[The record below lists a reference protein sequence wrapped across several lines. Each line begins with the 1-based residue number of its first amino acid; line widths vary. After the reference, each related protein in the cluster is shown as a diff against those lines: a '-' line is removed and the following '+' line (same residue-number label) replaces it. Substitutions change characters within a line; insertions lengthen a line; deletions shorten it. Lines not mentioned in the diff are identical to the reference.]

1 MKKSFIFLA
10 TAFLLNA
17 SVAKSSS
24 SPPLL
29 DDSASF
35 RIAKSVK
42 LGYGEDSSG
51 VTPSLNKKPKDVDFN
66 VCSSDNHCLAT
77 QKCVNGKCVD
87 LCTSTTCSGET
98 PDCEAKDHSFTCK
111 CTETS
116 CGKGKECVD
125 GKCEPCEEGTA
136 CNCEGNKVIDS
147 SGKCVCP
154 AGLSCSAGQYVSG
167 DCSCKNCLKDDT
179 GSDKCG
185 CPGNTVPNGSG
196 GCYCKTPLSCDAG
209 YSFDASNTCECVPCT
224 DNASCD
230 KPCPEGTI
238 PTADGCKAYAC
249 ATDDNC
255 AAGNRCENGG
265 TENAECV
272 PCGKN
277 EQCRCPDGQLSDG
290 TGKCLPV
297 VCKTGLICSNTVT
310 EQCCDAGMQCVNPD
324 TVESYCAA
332 GEPGT
337 QGTCPDGYLI
347 DDTGACVKPACKT
360 NNDCRAG
367 KYCKNPGKVNAEC
380 VPCVKGETCTCTGG
394 MVADGNGGCMFG
406 CEFSTASA
414 CQSGTPNCSNCA
426 LTGGCYVCSSCNT
439 GYEISG
445 GSCTAKTCPP
455 GTSTYPICSMGQ
467 KTVNT
472 SSYSGSQVCKQC
484 VNCAAGEQCSC
495 PNGKVADG
503 NGGCKST
510 DPCADVTCEGG
521 KVCSNGTC
529 VCPSD
534 KPYWVSGQCR
544 ECPSGKVF
552 VLNQC
557 VPDKTCAEY
566 GEEQGEYWYSSFDGW
581 HAGCP
586 DDRPKPAPTGVI
598 GSDGSCN
605 KCVANVTIGGV
616 TTPGGFTPQG
626 NCAGNQLS
634 CNFGGSSVCCPY
646 STKGCKE
653 YENDCQVNAYGTLA
667 TTCRCMGTSMP

>member
-249 ATDDNC
+249 ATDDDC

-337 QGTCPDGYLI
+337 QG
-347 DDTGACVKPACKT
+347 
-360 NNDCRAG
+360 
-367 KYCKNPGKVNAEC
+367 
-380 VPCVKGETCTCTGG
+380 
-394 MVADGNGGCMFG
+394 
-406 CEFSTASA
+406 
-414 CQSGTPNCSNCA
+414 
-426 LTGGCYVCSSCNT
+426 
-439 GYEISG
+439 
-445 GSCTAKTCPP
+445 TCPP

>member
-66 VCSSDNHCLAT
+66 
-77 QKCVNGKCVD
+77 
-87 LCTSTTCSGET
+87 
-98 PDCEAKDHSFTCK
+98 
-111 CTETS
+111 
-116 CGKGKECVD
+116 
-125 GKCEPCEEGTA
+125 
-136 CNCEGNKVIDS
+136 
-147 SGKCVCP
+147 
-154 AGLSCSAGQYVSG
+154 
-167 DCSCKNCLKDDT
+167 
-179 GSDKCG
+179 
-185 CPGNTVPNGSG
+185 
-196 GCYCKTPLSCDAG
+196 
-209 YSFDASNTCECVPCT
+209 
-224 DNASCD
+224 
-230 KPCPEGTI
+230 
-238 PTADGCKAYAC
+238 
-249 ATDDNC
+249 
-255 AAGNRCENGG
+255 
-265 TENAECV
+265 
-272 PCGKN
+272 
-277 EQCRCPDGQLSDG
+277 
-290 TGKCLPV
+290 
-297 VCKTGLICSNTVT
+297 
-310 EQCCDAGMQCVNPD
+310 
-324 TVESYCAA
+324 
-332 GEPGT
+332 
-337 QGTCPDGYLI
+337 
-347 DDTGACVKPACKT
+347 
-360 NNDCRAG
+360 
-367 KYCKNPGKVNAEC
+367 
-380 VPCVKGETCTCTGG
+380 
-394 MVADGNGGCMFG
+394 
-406 CEFSTASA
+406 
-414 CQSGTPNCSNCA
+414 
-426 LTGGCYVCSSCNT
+426 
-439 GYEISG
+439 
-445 GSCTAKTCPP
+445 
-455 GTSTYPICSMGQ
+455 
-467 KTVNT
+467 
-472 SSYSGSQVCKQC
+472 
-484 VNCAAGEQCSC
+484 
-495 PNGKVADG
+495 
-503 NGGCKST
+503 
-510 DPCADVTCEGG
+510 
-521 KVCSNGTC
+521 

-667 TTCRCMGTSMP
+667 TTCRCIGTSMP